1 MTFKPLLLALL
12 AAALL
17 CAAAPATADTPASSS
32 LAGYRYCGKIA
43 NPSTG
48 GTVRIFGR
56 RTSCNDSRNLWRI
69 WRRNTLRATCNE
81 ANNHCEVTYVH
92 RFRCVYGGTDF
103 EVRLRCTRGTK
114 RVRGF
119 WGG

>member
-1 MTFKPLLLALL
+1 MTMRLLTLGLLAG
-12 AAALL
+12 ALL
-17 CAAAPATADTPASSS
+17 CAAAPATAGTPASSA

-43 NPSTG
+43 NPDTG

-56 RTSCNDSRNLWRI
+56 RTSCNDSRNLWRL
-69 WRRNTLRATCNE
+69 WRRNIRRATCNE
-81 ANNHCEVTYVH
+81 ANDHCAVTYVH
-92 RFRCVYGGTDF
+92 RFRCAFGGTDA
-103 EVRLRCTRGTK
+103 ELRLRCVRGTQ